1 MESNLGGIQ
10 PQRIYGVRPARDT
23 KDRKRERSSEK
34 KFELTD
40 REATPAPAP
49 DRSETADHGAVSER
63 EDGEAG
69 GRLDLTA

>member
-10 PQRIYGVRPARDT
+10 PQRIFGVRPARGN
-23 KDRKRERSSEK
+23 KDRKRGRSSEK

-40 REATPAPAP
+40 QETRPSPAA
-49 DRSETADHGAVSER
+49 DRSETTDHGAVSER

-69 GRLDLTA
+69 GKLDLTA